1 MSSALMKFINSPT
14 GPKTTHFWGPV
25 ANWGFVLAGLEQTT
39 KPEAMIS
46 GPMTGALTVYSGL
59 FMRFAWRV
67 QPRNY
72 ILFACHTANGSVQVR
87 VEPSD
92 PRDASPASTSPPAA
106 KSAFSPDPLP
116 HSSHLPV
123 PPPDDAGIQLRA
135 LVSVESHARGD
146 RGGGGERRQ
155 VSGEGGD

>member
-1 MSSALMKFINSPT
+1 MKFINSPT

-39 KPEAMIS
+39 KPEHMIS

-72 ILFACHTANGSVQVR
+72 ILLACHTANGSVQVR
-87 VEPSD
+87 PS
-92 PRDASPASTSPPAA
+92 PRTRTRTRTRASSIGRPR
-106 KSAFSPDPLP
+106 
-116 HSSHLPV
+116 
-123 PPPDDAGIQLRA
+123 PPPPRA
-135 LVSVESHARGD
+135 SSRSREPPR
-146 RGGGGERRQ
+146 
-155 VSGEGGD
+155 